1 MRKQRTHGSEL
12 GARSTDPRGVVEL
25 FTVVLHLLF
34 IPSSS
39 KVIPSRIFIP
49 LPSPLLVMRRDEAIT
64 TIRFL
69 SICLHEPPRGEQ
81 IPQARDKKED
91 RELSLFNHLSTM
103 LNIGMTPG
111 LVPAVTGQM
120 TKDDVIA
127 TVVVSSDFNDDAQ
140 VASPY
145 TVISITPSRI
155 SPQSLD
161 NPSM

>member
-1 MRKQRTHGSEL
+1 MRKQRAHGSGL
-12 GARSTDPRGVVEL
+12 GARSTDPKGVVEL
-25 FTVVLHLLF
+25 FAVVLHLLF
-34 IPSSS
+34 VPSSS

-81 IPQARDKKED
+81 IPRDKKED

-127 TVVVSSDFNDDAQ
+127 TVVVSSNSDPGNK
-140 VASPY
+140 VATPY
-145 TVISITPSRI
+145 TIAEVTPSRM
-155 SPQSLD
+155 SPEDLL
-161 NPSM
+161 NPFT